1 MVAPNYTRLEMM
13 VVAASRLLCE
23 GERVLVGT
31 GIPLVAAILAKKTH
45 ARDMVMVMEAVAFD
59 SDPESLPFCVAD
71 PRAVYRTTWTPT
83 SAEVMGHFLQS
94 GKIDVGFLGGAQVDR
109 CGNLNSTCIGDYWQP
124 EKRFEGSGGAS
135 DIASLAK
142 RTIIIMNHEKRR
154 FVERVDYVTSPGWKC
169 RALDWKSDV
178 MRAEVGLDGGPHAVV
193 STLGVMKFDES
204 SREMYVETYY
214 DDLGVTVEDIRQMTE
229 FDIDL
234 SRARPMEPPTA
245 EELAVLREKVDP
257 EGIYM
262 RY

>member
-1 MVAPNYTRLEMM
+1 VAPNYSRLEMM

-109 CGNLNSTCIGDYWQP
+109 YGNLNSTCIGDYWQP

-154 FVERVDYVTSPGWKC
+154 FVDRVDYVTSPGWKC

-204 SREMYVETYY
+204 SREMYVETYF
-214 DDLGVTVEDIRQMTE
+214 DDLGVTVDDIRQMTE

-245 EELAVLREKVDP
+245 EELTVLREKVDP

>member
-1 MVAPNYTRLEMM
+1 MAPNYSRLEMM

-109 CGNLNSTCIGDYWQP
+109 YGNLNSTCIGGYWQCQ
-124 EKRFEGSGGAS
+124 KRFEGSGGAS

-234 SRARPMEPPTA
+234 SRDRPMEPPTA

>member
-1 MVAPNYTRLEMM
+1 VAPNYSRLEMM
-13 VVAASRLLCE
+13 VVAASRLLCV
-23 GERVLVGT
+23 GERVIVGT

-45 ARDMVMVMEAVAFD
+45 AREMVMVMEAVAFD

-109 CGNLNSTCIGDYWQP
+109 YGNLNSTCIGDYWQP
-124 EKRFEGSGGAS
+124 RKRFEGSGGAS

-154 FVERVDYVTSPGWKC
+154 FVDRVDYVTSPGWKC

-214 DDLGVTVEDIRQMTE
+214 DDLGVTVEDIRRMTE

-234 SRARPMEPPTA
+234 SRARPMKPPTA
-245 EELAVLREKVDP
+245 EELTVLREKVDP

>member
-1 MVAPNYTRLEMM
+1 
-13 VVAASRLLCE
+13 
-23 GERVLVGT
+23 VGT

-109 CGNLNSTCIGDYWQP
+109 YGNLNSTCIGDYWQP
-124 EKRFEGSGGAS
+124 RKRFEGSGGAS

-154 FVERVDYVTSPGWKC
+154 FVDRVDYVTSPGWKC

-214 DDLGVTVEDIRQMTE
+214 DDLGVTVEDIRRMTE

-234 SRARPMEPPTA
+234 SRARPMKPPTA
-245 EELAVLREKVDP
+245 EELTVLREKVDP

>member
-1 MVAPNYTRLEMM
+1 MM
-13 VVAASRLLCE
+13 VVAASRLLCAS
-23 GERVLVGT
+23 ERVIVGT

-109 CGNLNSTCIGDYWQP
+109 YGNLNSTCIGDYWQP
-124 EKRFEGSGGAS
+124 RKRFEGSGGAS

-154 FVERVDYVTSPGWKC
+154 FVDRVDYVTSPGWKC

-214 DDLGVTVEDIRQMTE
+214 DDLGVTVEDIRRMTE

-234 SRARPMEPPTA
+234 SRARPMKPPTA
-245 EELAVLREKVDP
+245 EELTVLREKVDP

>member
-1 MVAPNYTRLEMM
+1 MAPNYSRLEMM
-13 VVAASRLLCE
+13 VVAASRLLRNDE
-23 GERVLVGT
+23 MVLVGT

-45 ARDMVMVMEAVAFD
+45 AGDMVMVMEAVAFD
-59 SDPESLPFCVAD
+59 SNPEALPFCVAD

-109 CGNLNSTCIGDYWQP
+109 YGNLNSTCIGPYHRP

-142 RTIIIMNHEKRR
+142 RTIIIMSHEKRR
-154 FVERVDYVTSPGWKC
+154 FVDRVDYISSPGWKC
-169 RALDWKSDV
+169 RALDWKSDT
-178 MRAEVGLDGGPHAVV
+178 MRANVGLAGGPYAVV
-193 STLGVMKFDES
+193 STLGVMKFDEQS
-204 SREMYVETYY
+204 KEMYVDTYY
-214 DDLGVTVEDIRQMTE
+214 DDLGVSIGDIRGMTE
-229 FDIDL
+229 FEIDV
-234 SRARPMEPPTA
+234 SRARPMAPPLP
-245 EELAVLREKVDP
+245 EELGVLREKVDP

>member
-1 MVAPNYTRLEMM
+1 MAPNYSRLEMM
-13 VVAASRLLCE
+13 VVAASRLLCD
-23 GERVLVGT
+23 GEKVLVGT

-45 ARDMVMVMEAVAFD
+45 ARGMVMVMEAVAFD

-83 SAEVMGHFLQS
+83 SAEVMCHFLQS

-109 CGNLNSTCIGDYWQP
+109 FGNLNSTCIGAYGLP

-154 FVERVDYVTSPGWKC
+154 FVERVDYITSPGWKC

-178 MRAEVGLDGGPHAVV
+178 MRADVGLDGGPHAVV
-193 STLGVMKFDES
+193 STLGVMKFDPS
-204 SREMYVETYY
+204 SKEMFVETYY
-214 DDLGVTVEDIRQMTE
+214 DDLGVSIDDIRHMTE
-229 FDIDL
+229 FEIDL
-234 SRARPMEPPTA
+234 SRARPMKPPTR

>member
-1 MVAPNYTRLEMM
+1 MM
-13 VVAASRLLCE
+13 VVAASRLLCD
-23 GERVLVGT
+23 GERALVGT

-59 SDPESLPFCVAD
+59 SDPQSLPFCVAD

-109 CGNLNSTCIGDYWQP
+109 YGNLNSTCIGDYWQP
-124 EKRFEGSGGAS
+124 RKRFEGSGGAS

-142 RTIIIMNHEKRR
+142 RTIIIMSHEKRR
-154 FVERVDYVTSPGWKC
+154 FVGRVDYISSPGWKC
-169 RALDWKSDV
+169 RSLDWKSDV
-178 MRAEVGLDGGPHAVV
+178 MRAEVGLGGGPHAVV
-193 STLGVMKFDES
+193 STLGVMKFEES

-214 DDLGVTVEDIRQMTE
+214 DDLGVTVEDIRRMTE

-245 EELAVLREKVDP
+245 EELTVLREKVDP

>member
-1 MVAPNYTRLEMM
+1 MAPNYSRLEMM
-13 VVAASRLLCE
+13 VVAASRLLCN

-45 ARDMVMVMEAVAFD
+45 AADMVMVMEAVAFD
-59 SDPESLPFCVAD
+59 SNPEALPFCVAD

-109 CGNLNSTCIGDYWQP
+109 YGNLNSTCIGPYHRP

-142 RTIIIMNHEKRR
+142 RTIIIMNHERRR
-154 FVERVDYVTSPGWKC
+154 FVDQVDYITSPGWKC
-169 RALDWKSDV
+169 RSLDGKSDA
-178 MRAEVGLDGGPHAVV
+178 MRADAGLDGGPYAVV
-193 STLGVMKFDES
+193 STLGVMAFDEK
-204 SREMYVETYY
+204 SREMYVDTYY
-214 DDLGVTVEDIRQMTE
+214 DDLGVSIGDIARMTE
-229 FDIDL
+229 FEIDV
-234 SRARPMEPPTA
+234 SRGRPMAPPTP
-245 EELAVLREKVDP
+245 EELTVLREKVDP
-257 EGIYM
+257 EGIFM